1 MKKRLSVSLLALI
14 LLLLSLCT
22 PVAAASGTGHQI
34 SVNIYQ
40 VTLDSSKPLGYQTP
54 TLIDTITVTCTDS
67 TGHSGYNHSV
77 PLKRFHPSALGLTT
91 TDWTGYSFATYFN
104 PNAVQGTFY
113 DWTSSSVN
121 ATANVTGSEPY
132 PCSKNFYLV
141 YKGAE
146 PDPGP
151 GPGGDE
157 DETFTITY
165 TDGVNGTAFSD
176 QVYTA
181 KSGDPTPA
189 FTGTPSRD
197 GYRFNGWLPA
207 VSDTVTA
214 NATYVAQWEKLGGE
228 EPEPGGDEDET
239 FTITYTDGVNG
250 TAFADQVYTVKS
262 GDPTPAFTGTPSR
275 DGYRFNGW
283 LPAVSETVTANATY
297 VAQWEKLGGEEPEP
311 GGDEDETFTI
321 TYTDGVNG
329 TAFADQ
335 VYTIKSGDPTPAFT
349 GTPSRDGYR
358 FNGWLPA
365 VSDTVTANATYV
377 AQWEKLGG
385 EEPEPGPGPGPG
397 PGPKPGGDDDHDHNH
412 GTSGILPGFSAD
424 AHLAYLYGYPDG
436 TIRPEGNI
444 TRAEAVTVFYRLLS
458 DSRREELLTSYNDFM
473 DVSRSDWYNKAV
485 SSMAAGGYVQGYL
498 DGNFH
503 GNLPI
508 TRAEF
513 VSIAARFA
521 VCPRGTDTFSDVPA
535 THWASRAICAAAS
548 YGWVT
553 GYTDGTFCPDQ
564 PITRAEAA
572 AIVNRMLS
580 RGVSKGYIC
589 KGAVRF
595 PDNRTTDWYYYEI
608 LEATNDHEYRNARPF
623 EQWLSTDVPHSYDLV
638 RYERP

>member
-207 VSDTVTA
+207 VSD
-214 NATYVAQWEKLGGE
+214 
-228 EPEPGGDEDET
+228 
-239 FTITYTDGVNG
+239 
-250 TAFADQVYTVKS
+250 
-262 GDPTPAFTGTPSR
+262 
-275 DGYRFNGW
+275 
-283 LPAVSETVTANATY
+283 TVTANATY

>member
-22 PVAAASGTGHQI
+22 PVAAALGTGHQI

-40 VTLDSSKPLGYQTP
+40 VTLDSNKPLGYQNP
-54 TLIDTITVTCTDS
+54 TLVDTITVTCTDS

-77 PLKRFHPSALGLTT
+77 PLKLFHPSALGLTT
-91 TDWTGYSFATYFN
+91 TDWTGYSFAAYFS

-113 DWTSSSVN
+113 DWTSSTVN

-151 GPGGDE
+151 EPGGDE

-165 TDGVNGTAFSD
+165 TDGVGDAAFSD

-189 FTGTPSRD
+189 FS
-197 GYRFNGWLPA
+197 
-207 VSDTVTA
+207 
-214 NATYVAQWEKLGGE
+214 
-228 EPEPGGDEDET
+228 
-239 FTITYTDGVNG
+239 
-250 TAFADQVYTVKS
+250 
-262 GDPTPAFTGTPSR
+262 GTPSR

-335 VYTIKSGDPTPAFT
+335 VYTAKSGDPTPAFT

-458 DSRREELLTSYNDFM
+458 DSRREELLTPYNDFT

-608 LEATNDHEYRNARPF
+608 LEATNDHKYRNARPF

>member
-22 PVAAASGTGHQI
+22 PVAAALGAGHQI

-40 VTLDSSKPLGYQTP
+40 VTLDSSKPLGYQTS
-54 TLIDTITVTCTDS
+54 TLVDTITVTCTDG

-77 PLKRFHPSALGLTT
+77 PLKLFHPSALGLTT
-91 TDWTGYSFATYFN
+91 TDWTGYSFAAYFN
-104 PNAVQGTFY
+104 PSAVQGTFY
-113 DWTSSSVN
+113 NWTSSTVN

-151 GPGGDE
+151 
-157 DETFTITY
+157 
-165 TDGVNGTAFSD
+165 
-176 QVYTA
+176 
-181 KSGDPTPA
+181 
-189 FTGTPSRD
+189 
-197 GYRFNGWLPA
+197 
-207 VSDTVTA
+207 
-214 NATYVAQWEKLGGE
+214 
-228 EPEPGGDEDET
+228 EPGGDEDET
-239 FTITYTDGVNG
+239 FTVTYTDGVNG
-250 TAFADQVYTVKS
+250 AAFADQVYTVKS

-275 DGYRFNGW
+275 DGYRF
-283 LPAVSETVTANATY
+283 T
-297 VAQWEKLGGEEPEP
+297 
-311 GGDEDETFTI
+311 
-321 TYTDGVNG
+321 
-329 TAFADQ
+329 
-335 VYTIKSGDPTPAFT
+335 
-349 GTPSRDGYR
+349 
-358 FNGWLPA
+358 GWLPA

-385 EEPEPGPGPGPG
+385 EEPGPG

-412 GTSGILPGFSAD
+412 GASGVLPGFSAD

-458 DSRREELLTSYNDFM
+458 DSHREELLTSYNDFM